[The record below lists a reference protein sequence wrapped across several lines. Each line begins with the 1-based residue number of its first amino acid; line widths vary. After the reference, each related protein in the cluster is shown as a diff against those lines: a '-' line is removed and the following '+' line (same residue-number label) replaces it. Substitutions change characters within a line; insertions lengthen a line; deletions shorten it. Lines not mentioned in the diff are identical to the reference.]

1 MTGWIPNMLFLNGE
15 NSPISFILILYNSM
29 ITQRAFCRHRERIF
43 CIFITNCLF
52 VVTPLVRSEKGI
64 YLKENSISFGEIII
78 IPHPN
83 MELLSHFFKGTN
95 IEVDNNQSQWSNSNK
110 NVIM

>member
-1 MTGWIPNMLFLNGE
+1 MLFLNGE
-15 NSPISFILILYNSM
+15 NFTYWYYNNIINRI

-64 YLKENSISFGEIII
+64 YLKENSISIGEIII

-83 MELLSHFFKGTN
+83 MELHSHFFKGTN